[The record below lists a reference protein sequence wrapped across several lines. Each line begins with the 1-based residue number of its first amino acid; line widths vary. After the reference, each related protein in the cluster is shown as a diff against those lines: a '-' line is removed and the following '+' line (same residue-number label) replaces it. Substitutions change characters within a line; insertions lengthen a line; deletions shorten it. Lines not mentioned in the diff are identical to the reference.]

1 MQSGRVKIIKL
12 LSELPA
18 DWEASRSDWVPCAGP
33 GTMGLDRSSDPQVF
47 ADLGLAP
54 EQRLACFLY
63 GGQPPGR
70 WALRAE
76 CLPPGWACVVCA
88 GGDPPGDAPLPHN
101 FLLAPADAYT
111 PDLAR
116 ARAPMGCARVRAAL
130 GVRVH
135 FCWKSVF
142 ARTSTRGGCIKH
154 ARWRTVPD
162 EYPSRMC
169 TYMHNQGHIG
179 ASHICTPCIPVPC
192 STL

>member
-1 MQSGRVKIIKL
+1 
-12 LSELPA
+12 
-18 DWEASRSDWVPCAGP
+18 
-33 GTMGLDRSSDPQVF
+33 MGLDRSSDPQVF

-116 ARAPMGCARVRAAL
+116 ARGLRACA
-130 GVRVH
+130 GG
-135 FCWKSVF
+135 
-142 ARTSTRGGCIKH
+142 TRCACTLLLEERLCAHKH
-154 ARWRTVPD
+154 ARRLHQTCTVA
-162 EYPSRMC
+162 RR
-169 TYMHNQGHIG
+169 
-179 ASHICTPCIPVPC
+179 A
-192 STL
+192 